1 MPRNEVIEKGGKMSG
16 WNLYYPEKE
25 RPKLKYLVTI
35 RNERSPSETLRNLVD
50 EEIERKQKK
59 EK

>member
-1 MPRNEVIEKGGKMSG
+1 MSG

-59 EK
+59 DK